1 MQSFKEFLKNKNS
14 EDDDLTENAMAMRG
28 HYDFKINDL
37 LSKREDLHIKD
48 SDILFKENN
57 KTIISMKQ
65 KGSLKIYCFI
75 DDIVVGQMT
84 LEHFKNIRKI
94 NKIVTQKC
102 YQVKAVMVHE
112 SVRRNY
118 LAELMYDS
126 LLKNG
131 YSLIGDKEQYFG
143 ARRLWEKFSKTP
155 GYKVSIFCDQP
166 RELIYE
172 DVELDGDDARVWIDE
187 EDNKK
192 ETLII
197 KNFHYTILTLKY
209 L

>member
-1 MQSFKEFLKNKNS
+1 MKSFKEFLKKEKNS

-28 HYDFKINDL
+28 HYNFTNTDVGI
-37 LSKREDLHIKD
+37 KREDIIIKD
-48 SDILFKENN
+48 SIEIYKQNEIRIITTKKSGDVIVYLFEEDL
-57 KTIISMKQ
+57 II
-65 KGSLKIYCFI
+65 
-75 DDIVVGQMT
+75 GQMV
-84 LEHFKNIRKI
+84 LSYFKNIRKI

-102 YQVKAVMVHE
+102 YQVKAVNILA
-112 SVRRNY
+112 SKRRRG

-172 DVELDGDDARVWIDE
+172 DVELNGDDARVWIDE

-197 KNFHYTILTLKY
+197 KNFHYTILTLK
-209 L
+209 